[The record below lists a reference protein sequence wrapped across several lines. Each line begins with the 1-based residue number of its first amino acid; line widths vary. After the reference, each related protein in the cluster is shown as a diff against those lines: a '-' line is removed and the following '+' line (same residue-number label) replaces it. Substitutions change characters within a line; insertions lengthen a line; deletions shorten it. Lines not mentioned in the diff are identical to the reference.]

1 MKYLKILLG
10 MMMCVF
16 LFSCKNEENN
26 FEGSWKLISYEKDG
40 IAQVIADSTLNI
52 SFEKKNI
59 VNISGNAGV
68 NDFMATIGLNDG
80 AIESFSEIVTT
91 RMAGDPEVMQF
102 ESELLQTLSG
112 ADVIE
117 VDIEENAKYLVITNT
132 KEKSI
137 LKYQFQTSQK
147 WTVEALFSDDEL
159 ENISTIE
166 NKPYLILYDNG
177 DVAGSTGINLIN
189 MTFKID
195 ESKNEIKFSEGP
207 MTLIAGDDASSKIE
221 TSFLNNLIKTEY
233 YEESGNNLVFLSKD
247 GTVLIQFVKD

>member
-1 MKYLKILLG
+1 MLSYCLISSFKYLRK
-10 MMMCVF
+10 
-16 LFSCKNEENN
+16 
-26 FEGSWKLISYEKDG
+26 
-40 IAQVIADSTLNI
+40 
-52 SFEKKNI
+52 
-59 VNISGNAGV
+59 
-68 NDFMATIGLNDG
+68 
-80 AIESFSEIVTT
+80 
-91 RMAGDPEVMQF
+91 
-102 ESELLQTLSG
+102 
-112 ADVIE
+112 
-117 VDIEENAKYLVITNT
+117 
-132 KEKSI
+132 KSI

-207 MTLIAGDDASSKIE
+207 MTLIAGDGASSKIE

-247 GTVLIQFVKD
+247 GTVLIQFVKE

>member
-52 SFEKKNI
+52 SFEKKNL

-233 YEESGNNLVFLSKD
+233 YEESGNNLVFLSKE